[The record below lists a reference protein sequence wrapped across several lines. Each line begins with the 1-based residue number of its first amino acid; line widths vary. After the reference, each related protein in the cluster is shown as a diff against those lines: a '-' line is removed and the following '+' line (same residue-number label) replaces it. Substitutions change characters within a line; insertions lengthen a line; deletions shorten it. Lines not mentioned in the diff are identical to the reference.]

1 MKKNILKAFLVLT
14 SLAFAS
20 SAFAVTTVSSSTVIG
35 GGTYAPSAK
44 VTIKV
49 ISTAG
54 AYAATS
60 QHLTGKKEF
69 GTNNQDPKIYFKDS
83 VASGPDAPGSAAESF
98 SGWSTY

>member
-1 MKKNILKAFLVLT
+1 MKKNILKAFLILT

-20 SAFAVTTVSSSTVIG
+20 SAFAVTTISSSTLIG
-35 GGTYAPSAK
+35 GGTFSPSAK

-49 ISTAG
+49 IANTN

-60 QHLTGKKEF
+60 QHSNGKKQF

-83 VASGPDAPGSAAESF
+83 ETSGPGAPGSATETF

>member
-1 MKKNILKAFLVLT
+1 MKKNILKALLILT

-20 SAFAVTTVSSSTVIG
+20 AASAATISSSTVIG

-49 ISTAG
+49 VATTN

-60 QHLTGKKEF
+60 QHENGKKQF
-69 GTNNQDPKIYFKDS
+69 GTNNQDPKIYFNTA
-83 VASGPDAPGSAAESF
+83 VASGPTAPGSATETF